1 MAKHDPIVGRYVY
14 VRHAGEE
21 YRTYYEENGEGI
33 PLVCLHTAGTDG
45 REWRHQLCD
54 PDITK
59 NFRVIAFDLPR
70 HGKSI
75 PPPDFYKEEEE
86 YKLTSKF
93 YSEFIVAFCKALDL
107 KKPVIMGSSMGGN
120 ICLPL
125 ALNFENEFT
134 ALIAVEA
141 CDYSPG
147 WWIDPLHNPHIHGG
161 EVCATSVFGLMAPQ
175 SPDKYR
181 WETWWFYAQGGPG
194 IFKGDLHFYSVDHDF
209 RDLCRKISGK
219 VPMYLMTGVYDF
231 ACTPEM
237 TKQTAEKIKNVECI
251 IMEGIGHFP
260 MSENPE
266 VFKEYL
272 MPVLKKIA
280 QLDAERRGSSERE
293 PSRSTTRLDEEKENT
308 HARAAPEVGYIK
320 IVDFD
325 EQDRIQ
331 RERQRDP
338 ARRDIKV
345 VDFDAPGGK
354 PTQR

>member
-1 MAKHDPIVGRYVY
+1 MAAKVEPITGRYIY
-14 VRHAGEE
+14 VPYEGEE
-21 YRTYYEENGEGI
+21 YRIYYEENGQGL

-75 PPPDFYKEEEE
+75 PPRNFYKEEDE

-93 YSEFIVAFCKALDL
+93 YSEFTMAFCKALDL

-125 ALNFENEFT
+125 ALDFESEIK
-134 ALIAVEA
+134 ALIAIEC

-147 WWIDPLHNPHIHGG
+147 WWIDPLWHPHIHGG
-161 EVCATSVFGLMAPQ
+161 EACAQSVFGLMAPQ
-175 SPDKYR
+175 SPAHYR

-194 IFKGDLHFYSVDHDF
+194 VFKADLYFYSVDHDF
-209 RDLCRKISGK
+209 RELCSKISGK
-219 VPMYLMTGVYDF
+219 VPIYMMTGAYDF

-237 TKQTAEKIKNVECI
+237 TKQTAEKTKNAEAI

-260 MSENPE
+260 MSENPD
-266 VFKEYL
+266 VFKKYL
-272 MPVLKKIA
+272 MPLLERILK
-280 QLDAERRGSSERE
+280 L
-293 PSRSTTRLDEEKENT
+293 
-308 HARAAPEVGYIK
+308 
-320 IVDFD
+320 
-325 EQDRIQ
+325 
-331 RERQRDP
+331 
-338 ARRDIKV
+338 
-345 VDFDAPGGK
+345 
-354 PTQR
+354 